1 MIHSTADQVPVCVHT
16 FKHEYLPDI
25 KSIIIKFCLI
35 GMVND
40 LYITISSRSD
50 QGYDS
55 MAKDNSHGGNCCGNC
70 TSDFIFY
77 LIVLQVIENLIVSDV
92 FEISAL

>member
-1 MIHSTADQVPVCVHT
+1 MYANTSYKFQAIPHTHSCFITNVYVFLGQAP
-16 FKHEYLPDI
+16 
-25 KSIIIKFCLI
+25 
-35 GMVND
+35 
-40 LYITISSRSD
+40 YITISSRSD